1 MRGIHLTPDPI
12 CRFGEHSYRHQQIW
26 ALVRALQKA
35 RLRVTLRAHEE
46 ERGYLMYEAV
56 LARKTAFASSGQHGS
71 PFLALRA
78 AVNAM
83 SDNGGITCE
92 R

>member
-1 MRGIHLTPDPI
+1 MRGHRLTPAPTVT
-12 CRFGEHSYRHQQIW
+12 FGEHTYCHQQIW
-26 ALVRALQKA
+26 ALIRALQTA
-35 RLRVTLRAHEE
+35 RLRVTLWAHEE

-56 LARKTAFASSGQHGS
+56 LASKTAFASSGQHGS

-83 SDNGGITCE
+83 HANAEVSSK
-92 R
+92 